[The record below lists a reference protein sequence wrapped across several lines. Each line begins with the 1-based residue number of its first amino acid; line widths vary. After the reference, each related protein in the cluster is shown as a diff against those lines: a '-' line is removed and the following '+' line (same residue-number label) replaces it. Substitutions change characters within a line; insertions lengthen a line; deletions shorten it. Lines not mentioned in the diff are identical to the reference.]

1 MIIISR
7 QNQMPTKHVF
17 DEPNGLNTSK
27 FYWWIKCQPTL
38 QRMLHNHPLKEGFI
52 HRKPTALCTDGQ
64 NLSVHKEVENEI
76 ISYYWNI
83 HHNQSREK
91 VKQTQV
97 AWLAFMFIQNL
108 AQNFPKLCACN
119 VKGQKSIIEAKL
131 NQTSVLRLKR
141 WNLVAPFTSYF
152 QQTFENKHN
161 IQQG

>member
-1 MIIISR
+1 MCLM
-7 QNQMPTKHVF
+7 NQMVWIHQNF
-17 DEPNGLNTSK
+17 IDESNAN
-27 FYWWIKCQPTL
+27 QPCKECCTTTL
-38 QRMLHNHPLKEGFI
+38 WRRDLYIENQLHY
-52 HRKPTALCTDGQ
+52 AQTDKT
-64 NLSVHKEVENEI
+64 LSVHKEVENAV

-83 HHNQSREK
+83 HHNQSGGK

-131 NQTSVLRLKR
+131 NQTSVLRLIR